1 MADLSDVEN
10 ALVNLLTLL
19 IYPNGAGA
27 ESALQ
32 APARVFRGLP
42 ASSLLLEDRT
52 NGILDISVFPVA
64 GSTKDTT
71 RWGVQAFELP
81 GAPSLTVSAQ
91 GNSASFTGIAAA
103 GDLAGVLAG
112 QVAYIYAAQPGDSA
126 ALVAAVL
133 ADAIRANT
141 ICWLTGAT
149 LTLPGFSQMVARTAA
164 PASALE
170 EWGRQEQDFR
180 ISVWAPNPLAR
191 DLTCSFV
198 SAGLVTTA
206 FLTLADGTGG
216 RLRYRSTASIDEDQG
231 SSIYRRDLVYSV
243 EYATTVLVQSP
254 TVLFGDLGWNGTTIL
269 I

>member
-10 ALVNLLTLL
+10 ALVSLLSLL
-19 IYPNGAGA
+19 IYPNGSGA

-32 APARVFRGLP
+32 VAARVFRGMP
-42 ASSLLLEDRT
+42 ASSLLLEDRA
-52 NGILDISVFPVA
+52 NGILDVSVFPVP
-64 GSTKDTT
+64 GTTKDTT
-71 RWGVQAFELP
+71 RWGVQVFELP
-81 GAPSLTVSAQ
+81 GTPSLTVGAQ
-91 GNSASFTGIAAA
+91 GNSASFTGVAAA

-149 LTLPGFSQMVARTAA
+149 VTLPGFSEIVGRTAA
-164 PASALE
+164 PATALE

-180 ISVWAPNPLAR
+180 ISVWAANPMLR
-191 DLTCSFV
+191 DQVCGFITT
-198 SAGLVTTA
+198 GLVTTP

-216 RLRYRSTASIDEDQG
+216 RLRYRSTVSIDEDQG